1 MHEEMDDSGPKK
13 SCCGT
18 GEPREFRD
26 PVCGMVTTDPDAY
39 LPLEYRGK
47 TYYFCS
53 EHCRQKFSDNPE
65 KYLDEP
71 SAREAG
77 PREFRDPVC
86 GMVTT
91 DANAYLPLEYLGK
104 TYYFCSEHCRKK
116 FRENPEKYLRPAEEH
131 AAPAARTD
139 GLTQGYCCPMH
150 PEVHSPVPA
159 SCTKCGMALEPAIP
173 GAFPGPAQ
181 WTCPMHPEVVR
192 DEPGSCPLCGMAL
205 EPVSPVEA
213 GEEENSEYRD
223 MKTRFVASAVLTL
236 PIVLIS
242 MRSMIPGG
250 AFLDALAPAGIFLWI
265 ELLLATPVVLWGGW
279 PFFVRAWQ
287 SLVFKSLN
295 MFTLIGLGVA
305 VSYGYSLIAALFP
318 GIFPASFRGMDG
330 TIGVYFE
337 AAAVITTLVL
347 LGQVLELKAR
357 SKTGEAIRSL
367 LSLAPKKARRID
379 AQGRE
384 EDVPLGMVHPGDR
397 LRVLPGEKVP
407 TDGTV
412 LEGSSNVDESM
423 ITGEPV
429 PVEKLTGDPVVGGTF
444 NGNGSLVMEATRVG
458 ADTLLAQIVALTAQ
472 AQRSRAPIQR
482 LADVVSAY
490 FVPAIVLVALL
501 TFGLWV
507 WIGPEPQFA
516 HAIIAAVSVLIVACP
531 CALGLATP
539 VSIMVATGKGATMGL
554 LFRNA
559 EAIET
564 LGKIDTLV
572 VDKTGTLT
580 RGKPA
585 LTHVRTAAGLDEK
598 SLLGYAGSLE
608 KASGHPLAQ
617 AVVTGALDRGA
628 SIGEVQ
634 DFTNV
639 PGKGVTGTVSGHRV
653 ILGNRALFE
662 DEGVSV
668 RELADKAED
677 VRKKGQTIMFVSVDG
692 SPAGFLGVSDPIKE
706 TSFEAIRT
714 LHHRGIRIVMLT
726 GDHEATARAVAGELG
741 IDEVVADVLPAD
753 KESVVRRLQ
762 EEGRIVAMAGDGI
775 NDAPS
780 LARAHVGIAMGG
792 GSDIAMESAQV
803 TLVKGDLK
811 GLVSA
816 ILLSRATMR
825 NIKQNLFFA
834 FVYNALSVPIAAGA
848 LYPFLGIILSPMI
861 AAAAMSL
868 SSVSVISNALRLKGK
883 TIAA

>member
-1 MHEEMDDSGPKK
+1 MNDSGPKK

-18 GEPREFRD
+18 GETREFRD
-26 PVCGMVTTDPDAY
+26 PVCGMATTDPGAY

-65 KYLDEP
+65 KYLGEP
-71 SAREAG
+71 SAGEAG
-77 PREFRDPVC
+77 PKEFRDPVC

-91 DANAYLPLEYLGK
+91 DANAYLPLEYRGK
-104 TYYFCSEHCRKK
+104 TYYFCSEHCREK
-116 FRENPEKYLRPAEEH
+116 FRENPEKYLRPAEEI

-139 GLTQGYCCPMH
+139 GRTQGYCCPMH

-173 GAFPGPAQ
+173 GVFPGTAQ
-181 WTCPMHPEVVR
+181 WTCPMHPEVIR

-205 EPVSPVEA
+205 EPVSPSGA
-213 GEEENSEYRD
+213 GEEENAEYRD
-223 MKTRFVASAVLTL
+223 MKTRFVVSAVLTL

-250 AFLDALAPAGIFLWI
+250 AFLNALAPAGIFLWI

-305 VSYGYSLIAALFP
+305 VSYGYSLVAALFP

-397 LRVLPGEKVP
+397 LSVLPGEKVP

-429 PVEKLTGDPVVGGTF
+429 PVEKLSGDPVVGGTI

-516 HAIIAAVSVLIVACP
+516 YAIIAAVSVLIVACP

-585 LTHVRTAAGLDEK
+585 LTHVRATGLDEK
-598 SLLGYAGSLE
+598 SLLMYAASIE

-617 AVVTGALDRGA
+617 AVVTGALDLGA

-634 DFTNV
+634 NFVNL

-662 DEGVSV
+662 DEKVSV
-668 RELADKAED
+668 RELADEAED
-677 VRKKGQTIMFVSVDG
+677 IRKKGQTIMFVSVDG

-714 LHHRGIRIVMLT
+714 LHRRGIRIVMLT

-753 KESVVRRLQ
+753 KEFVVRRLQ

-780 LARAHVGIAMGG
+780 LARAQVGIAMGG

-883 TIAA
+883 TIAE

>member
-1 MHEEMDDSGPKK
+1 MNDSGPTK
-13 SCCGT
+13 SCCGA
-18 GEPREFRD
+18 GEPREYRD
-26 PVCGMVTTDPDAY
+26 PVCGMVTTDANAY

-53 EHCRQKFSDNPE
+53 EHCRKKFRQNPE
-65 KYLDEP
+65 KYL
-71 SAREAG
+71 
-77 PREFRDPVC
+77 
-86 GMVTT
+86 
-91 DANAYLPLEYLGK
+91 
-104 TYYFCSEHCRKK
+104 H
-116 FRENPEKYLRPAEEH
+116 PAEDR
-131 AAPAARTD
+131 AAFAAGTADRA
-139 GLTQGYCCPMH
+139 QGYCCPMH
-150 PEVHSPVPA
+150 PEVLSPVPA
-159 SCTKCGMALEPAIP
+159 SCTKCGMALEPVIP
-173 GAFPGPAQ
+173 GTFPGPRE
-181 WTCPMHPEVVR
+181 WTCPMHPEIVR

-205 EPVSPVEA
+205 EPVSPSEA
-213 GEEENSEYRD
+213 GEEENAEYRD
-223 MKTRFVASAVLTL
+223 MKTRFVVSAVLTL
-236 PIVLIS
+236 PVALIS
-242 MRSMIPGG
+242 MRTMIPGG
-250 AFLDALAPAGIFLWI
+250 SFLDALAPAGAFLWI

-305 VSYGYSLIAALFP
+305 VSYGYSLVAALFP
-318 GIFPASFRGMDG
+318 GIFPESFRGADG

-367 LSLAPKKARRID
+367 LNLAPKKARRID

-384 EDVPLGMVHPGDR
+384 EDIPLDMVHPGDR

-429 PVEKLTGDPVVGGTF
+429 PVQKLFGDPVVGGTI

-458 ADTLLAQIVALTAQ
+458 TDTLLAQIVALTAQ

-482 LADVVSAY
+482 LADAVSAY
-490 FVPAIVLVALL
+490 FVPVIVLVALL

-516 HAIIAAVSVLIVACP
+516 YAIIAAVSVLIVACP

-585 LTHVRTAAGLDEK
+585 LTHVRAAGGLDEK
-598 SLLGYAGSLE
+598 SLLGYAASIE

-628 SIGEVQ
+628 PIGGIQ

-639 PGKGVTGTVSGHRV
+639 PGKGVVGTVSGHRV
-653 ILGNRALFE
+653 ILGNRALFD
-662 DEGVSV
+662 DEEVSV
-668 RELADKAED
+668 SELAEEAVA
-677 VRKKGQTIMFVSVDG
+677 VRKKGQTTMFVAVDG
-692 SPAGFLGVSDPIKE
+692 RPAGFLGVSDPIKE

-714 LHHRGIRIVMLT
+714 LHHLGIRIVMLT

-741 IDEVVADVLPAD
+741 IDEVVADVLPVD
-753 KESVVRRLQ
+753 KESIVRRLQ

-780 LARAHVGIAMGG
+780 LARAQVGIAMGD

-848 LYPFLGIILSPMI
+848 LYPFFGIILSPMI

-883 TIAA
+883 TIDT

>member
-1 MHEEMDDSGPKK
+1 MLPHFDRHTGQERTFEEMNDSGPTK
-13 SCCGT
+13 SCCGA
-18 GEPREFRD
+18 GEPREYRD
-26 PVCGMVTTDPDAY
+26 PVCGMVTTDANAY

-53 EHCRQKFSDNPE
+53 EHCRKKFRQNPE
-65 KYLDEP
+65 KYL
-71 SAREAG
+71 
-77 PREFRDPVC
+77 
-86 GMVTT
+86 
-91 DANAYLPLEYLGK
+91 
-104 TYYFCSEHCRKK
+104 H
-116 FRENPEKYLRPAEEH
+116 PAEDRVAL
-131 AAPAARTD
+131 AAGTADRA
-139 GLTQGYCCPMH
+139 QGYCCPMH
-150 PEVHSPVPA
+150 PEVLSPVPA
-159 SCTKCGMALEPAIP
+159 SCTKCGMALEPVIP
-173 GAFPGPAQ
+173 GTFPGPRQ
-181 WTCPMHPEVVR
+181 WTCPMHPEIVR

-205 EPVSPVEA
+205 EPVSPSEA
-213 GEEENSEYRD
+213 GEEENAEYRD
-223 MKTRFVASAVLTL
+223 MKTRFMVSAVLTL
-236 PIVLIS
+236 PVALIS
-242 MRSMIPGG
+242 MRTMIPGG
-250 AFLDALAPAGIFLWI
+250 SFLDALAPAGAFLWI

-305 VSYGYSLIAALFP
+305 VSYGYSLVAALFP
-318 GIFPASFRGMDG
+318 GIFPESFRGADG

-367 LSLAPKKARRID
+367 LNLAPKKARRID

-384 EDVPLGMVHPGDR
+384 EDIPLDMVHPGDR

-429 PVEKLTGDPVVGGTF
+429 PVQKLFGDPVVGGTI

-458 ADTLLAQIVALTAQ
+458 TDTLLAQIVALTAQ

-482 LADVVSAY
+482 LADAVSAY
-490 FVPAIVLVALL
+490 FVPVIVLVALL

-516 HAIIAAVSVLIVACP
+516 YAIIAAVSVLIVACP

-585 LTHVRTAAGLDEK
+585 LTHVRAAGGLDEK
-598 SLLGYAGSLE
+598 SLLGYAASIE

-628 SIGEVQ
+628 PIGGVQ

-639 PGKGVTGTVSGHRV
+639 PGKGVVGTVSGHRV
-653 ILGNRALFE
+653 ILGNRALFDDQE
-662 DEGVSV
+662 VSV
-668 RELADKAED
+668 SELAEEAVA
-677 VRKKGQTIMFVSVDG
+677 VRKKGQTTMFVAVDG
-692 SPAGFLGVSDPIKE
+692 RPAGFLGVSDPIKE

-714 LHHRGIRIVMLT
+714 LHHLGIRIVMLT

-753 KESVVRRLQ
+753 KESIVRRLQ

-780 LARAHVGIAMGG
+780 LARAQVGIAMGD

-848 LYPFLGIILSPMI
+848 LYPFFGIILSPMI

-883 TIAA
+883 TIDT

>member
-1 MHEEMDDSGPKK
+1 MNDSGPTK
-13 SCCGT
+13 SCCGA
-18 GEPREFRD
+18 GEPREYRD
-26 PVCGMVTTDPDAY
+26 PVCGMVTTDANAY

-53 EHCRQKFSDNPE
+53 EHCRKKFRQNPE
-65 KYLDEP
+65 KYL
-71 SAREAG
+71 
-77 PREFRDPVC
+77 
-86 GMVTT
+86 
-91 DANAYLPLEYLGK
+91 
-104 TYYFCSEHCRKK
+104 H
-116 FRENPEKYLRPAEEH
+116 PAEDRVAL
-131 AAPAARTD
+131 AAGTADRA
-139 GLTQGYCCPMH
+139 QGYCCPMH
-150 PEVHSPVPA
+150 PEVLSPVPA
-159 SCTKCGMALEPAIP
+159 SCTKCGMALEPVIP
-173 GAFPGPAQ
+173 GTFPGPRQ
-181 WTCPMHPEVVR
+181 WTCPMHPEIVR

-205 EPVSPVEA
+205 EPVSPSEA
-213 GEEENSEYRD
+213 GEEENAEYRD
-223 MKTRFVASAVLTL
+223 MKTRFVVSAVLTL
-236 PIVLIS
+236 PVALIS
-242 MRSMIPGG
+242 MRTMIPGG
-250 AFLDALAPAGIFLWI
+250 SFLDALAPAGAFLWI

-305 VSYGYSLIAALFP
+305 VSYGYSLVAALFP
-318 GIFPASFRGMDG
+318 GIFPESFRGADG

-367 LSLAPKKARRID
+367 LNLAPKKARRID

-384 EDVPLGMVHPGDR
+384 EDIPLDMVHPGDR

-429 PVEKLTGDPVVGGTF
+429 PVQKLFGDPVVGGTI

-458 ADTLLAQIVALTAQ
+458 TDTLLAQIVALTAQ

-482 LADVVSAY
+482 LADAVSAY
-490 FVPAIVLVALL
+490 FVPVIVLVALL

-516 HAIIAAVSVLIVACP
+516 YAIIAAVSVLIVACP

-585 LTHVRTAAGLDEK
+585 LTHVRAAGGLDEK
-598 SLLGYAGSLE
+598 SLLGYAASIE

-628 SIGEVQ
+628 PIGGIQ

-639 PGKGVTGTVSGHRV
+639 PGKGVVGAVSGHRV
-653 ILGNRALFE
+653 ILGNRALFDDQE
-662 DEGVSV
+662 VSV
-668 RELADKAED
+668 SELAEEAVA
-677 VRKKGQTIMFVSVDG
+677 VRKKGQTTMFVAVDG
-692 SPAGFLGVSDPIKE
+692 RPAGFLGVSDPIKE

-714 LHHRGIRIVMLT
+714 LHHLGIRIVMLT

-753 KESVVRRLQ
+753 KESIVRRLQ

-780 LARAHVGIAMGG
+780 LARAQVGIAMGD

-848 LYPFLGIILSPMI
+848 LYPFFGIILSPMI

-883 TIAA
+883 TIDT

>member
-1 MHEEMDDSGPKK
+1 
-13 SCCGT
+13 
-18 GEPREFRD
+18 
-26 PVCGMVTTDPDAY
+26 
-39 LPLEYRGK
+39 
-47 TYYFCS
+47 
-53 EHCRQKFSDNPE
+53 
-65 KYLDEP
+65 
-71 SAREAG
+71 
-77 PREFRDPVC
+77 
-86 GMVTT
+86 
-91 DANAYLPLEYLGK
+91 
-104 TYYFCSEHCRKK
+104 
-116 FRENPEKYLRPAEEH
+116 
-131 AAPAARTD
+131 
-139 GLTQGYCCPMH
+139 
-150 PEVHSPVPA
+150 
-159 SCTKCGMALEPAIP
+159 
-173 GAFPGPAQ
+173 
-181 WTCPMHPEVVR
+181 
-192 DEPGSCPLCGMAL
+192 
-205 EPVSPVEA
+205 
-213 GEEENSEYRD
+213 
-223 MKTRFVASAVLTL
+223 
-236 PIVLIS
+236 
-242 MRSMIPGG
+242 
-250 AFLDALAPAGIFLWI
+250 
-265 ELLLATPVVLWGGW
+265 W

-295 MFTLIGLGVA
+295 MFTLIGLGGA
-305 VSYGYSLIAALFP
+305 VSYGYSLVAALFP
-318 GIFPASFRGMDG
+318 GIFPESFRGADG

-357 SKTGEAIRSL
+357 SKTDEAIRSL
-367 LSLAPKKARRID
+367 LNLAPKKARRID

-384 EDVPLGMVHPGDR
+384 EDIPLHMVHPGDR

-429 PVEKLTGDPVVGGTF
+429 PVQKLFGDPVVGGTI

-482 LADVVSAY
+482 LADAVSAY

-516 HAIIAAVSVLIVACP
+516 YAIIAAVSVLIVACP

-585 LTHVRTAAGLDEK
+585 LTHVRAAGGLDEK
-598 SLLGYAGSLE
+598 SLLGYAASIE

-617 AVVTGALDRGA
+617 AVVTGALDREA
-628 SIGEVQ
+628 PIGGVQ

-639 PGKGVTGTVSGHRV
+639 PGKGVIGTVSGHRV
-653 ILGNRALFE
+653 ILGNRALF
-662 DEGVSV
+662 DDQKVSIS
-668 RELADKAED
+668 ELAEEAVA
-677 VRKKGQTIMFVSVDG
+677 VRKKGQTTMFVAVDG
-692 SPAGFLGVSDPIKE
+692 RPAGFLGVSDPIKE

-714 LHHRGIRIVMLT
+714 LHHLGIRIVMLT

-753 KESVVRRLQ
+753 KESIVRRLQ
-762 EEGRIVAMAGDGI
+762 EEGKIVAMAGDGI

-780 LARAHVGIAMGG
+780 LARAQVGIAMGD

-848 LYPFLGIILSPMI
+848 LYPFFGIILSPMI

-883 TIAA
+883 TIDT

>member
-1 MHEEMDDSGPKK
+1 MLPHFDRHTGQERTFEEMNDSGPTK
-13 SCCGT
+13 SCCGA
-18 GEPREFRD
+18 GEPREYRD
-26 PVCGMVTTDPDAY
+26 PVCGMVTTDANAY

-53 EHCRQKFSDNPE
+53 EHCRKKFRQNPE
-65 KYLDEP
+65 KYL
-71 SAREAG
+71 
-77 PREFRDPVC
+77 
-86 GMVTT
+86 
-91 DANAYLPLEYLGK
+91 
-104 TYYFCSEHCRKK
+104 H
-116 FRENPEKYLRPAEEH
+116 PAEDR
-131 AAPAARTD
+131 AALAAGTADRA
-139 GLTQGYCCPMH
+139 QGYCCPMH
-150 PEVHSPVPA
+150 PEVLSPVPA
-159 SCTKCGMALEPAIP
+159 SCTKCGMALEPVIP
-173 GAFPGPAQ
+173 GTFPGPRQ
-181 WTCPMHPEVVR
+181 WTCPMHPEIVR

-205 EPVSPVEA
+205 EPVSPSEA
-213 GEEENSEYRD
+213 GEEENAEYRD
-223 MKTRFVASAVLTL
+223 MKTRFVVSAVLTL
-236 PIVLIS
+236 PVALIS
-242 MRSMIPGG
+242 MRTMIPGG
-250 AFLDALAPAGIFLWI
+250 SFLDALAPAGAFLWI

-305 VSYGYSLIAALFP
+305 VSYGYSLVAALFP
-318 GIFPASFRGMDG
+318 GIFPESFRGADG

-367 LSLAPKKARRID
+367 LNLAPKKARRID

-384 EDVPLGMVHPGDR
+384 EDIPLDMVHPGDR

-429 PVEKLTGDPVVGGTF
+429 PVQKLFGDPVVGGTI

-458 ADTLLAQIVALTAQ
+458 TDTLLAQIVALTAQ

-482 LADVVSAY
+482 LADAVSAY
-490 FVPAIVLVALL
+490 FVPVIVLVALL

-516 HAIIAAVSVLIVACP
+516 YAIIAAVSVLIVACP

-585 LTHVRTAAGLDEK
+585 LTHVRAAGGLDEK
-598 SLLGYAGSLE
+598 SLLGYAASIE

-628 SIGEVQ
+628 PIGGIQ

-639 PGKGVTGTVSGHRV
+639 PGKGVVGAVSGHRV
-653 ILGNRALFE
+653 ILGNRALFDDQE
-662 DEGVSV
+662 VSV
-668 RELADKAED
+668 SELAEEAVA
-677 VRKKGQTIMFVSVDG
+677 VRKKGQTTMFVAVDG
-692 SPAGFLGVSDPIKE
+692 RPAGFLGVSDPIKE

-714 LHHRGIRIVMLT
+714 LHHLGIRIVMLT

-753 KESVVRRLQ
+753 KESIVRRLQ

-780 LARAHVGIAMGG
+780 LARAQVGIAMGD

-848 LYPFLGIILSPMI
+848 LYPFFGIILSPMI

-883 TIAA
+883 TIDT

>member
-1 MHEEMDDSGPKK
+1 MNDSGPTK
-13 SCCGT
+13 SCCGA
-18 GEPREFRD
+18 GEPREYRD
-26 PVCGMVTTDPDAY
+26 PVCGMVTTDANAY

-53 EHCRQKFSDNPE
+53 EHCRKKFRQNPE
-65 KYLDEP
+65 KYL
-71 SAREAG
+71 
-77 PREFRDPVC
+77 
-86 GMVTT
+86 
-91 DANAYLPLEYLGK
+91 
-104 TYYFCSEHCRKK
+104 H
-116 FRENPEKYLRPAEEH
+116 PAEDR
-131 AAPAARTD
+131 AALAAGTADRA
-139 GLTQGYCCPMH
+139 QGYCCPMH
-150 PEVHSPVPA
+150 PEVLSPVPA
-159 SCTKCGMALEPAIP
+159 SCTKCGMALEPVIP
-173 GAFPGPAQ
+173 GTFPGPRQ
-181 WTCPMHPEVVR
+181 WTCPMHPEIVR

-205 EPVSPVEA
+205 EPVSPSEA
-213 GEEENSEYRD
+213 GEEENAEYRD
-223 MKTRFVASAVLTL
+223 MKTRFVVSAVLTL
-236 PIVLIS
+236 PVALIS
-242 MRSMIPGG
+242 MRTMIPGG
-250 AFLDALAPAGIFLWI
+250 SFLDALAPAGAFLWI

-305 VSYGYSLIAALFP
+305 VSYGYSLVAALFP
-318 GIFPASFRGMDG
+318 GIFPESFRGADG

-367 LSLAPKKARRID
+367 LNLAPKKARRID

-384 EDVPLGMVHPGDR
+384 EDIPLDMVHPGDR

-429 PVEKLTGDPVVGGTF
+429 PVQKLFGDPVVGGTI

-482 LADVVSAY
+482 LADAVSAY
-490 FVPAIVLVALL
+490 FVPVIVLVALL

-516 HAIIAAVSVLIVACP
+516 YAIIAAVSVLIVACP

-585 LTHVRTAAGLDEK
+585 LTHVRAAGGLDEK
-598 SLLGYAGSLE
+598 SLLGYAASIE

-628 SIGEVQ
+628 PIGGIQ

-639 PGKGVTGTVSGHRV
+639 PGKGVVGAVSGHRV
-653 ILGNRALFE
+653 ILGNRALFDDQE
-662 DEGVSV
+662 VSV
-668 RELADKAED
+668 SELAEEAVA
-677 VRKKGQTIMFVSVDG
+677 VRKKGQTTMFVAVDG
-692 SPAGFLGVSDPIKE
+692 RPAGFLGVSDPIKE

-714 LHHRGIRIVMLT
+714 LHHLGIRIVMLT

-741 IDEVVADVLPAD
+741 IDEVVADVLPVD
-753 KESVVRRLQ
+753 KESIVRRLQ

-780 LARAHVGIAMGG
+780 LARAQVGIAMGD

-848 LYPFLGIILSPMI
+848 LYPFFGIILSPMI

-883 TIAA
+883 TIDT

>member
-1 MHEEMDDSGPKK
+1 MNDSGPTK
-13 SCCGT
+13 SCCGA
-18 GEPREFRD
+18 GEPREYRD
-26 PVCGMVTTDPDAY
+26 PVCGMVTTDANAY

-53 EHCRQKFSDNPE
+53 EHCRKKFRQNPE
-65 KYLDEP
+65 KYL
-71 SAREAG
+71 
-77 PREFRDPVC
+77 
-86 GMVTT
+86 
-91 DANAYLPLEYLGK
+91 
-104 TYYFCSEHCRKK
+104 H
-116 FRENPEKYLRPAEEH
+116 PAEDRVAF
-131 AAPAARTD
+131 AAGTADRA
-139 GLTQGYCCPMH
+139 QGYCCPMH
-150 PEVHSPVPA
+150 PEVLSPVPA
-159 SCTKCGMALEPAIP
+159 SCTKCGMALEPVIP
-173 GAFPGPAQ
+173 GTFPGPRQ
-181 WTCPMHPEVVR
+181 WTCPMHPEIVR

-205 EPVSPVEA
+205 EPVSPSEA
-213 GEEENSEYRD
+213 GEEENAEYRD
-223 MKTRFVASAVLTL
+223 MKTRFVVSAVLTL
-236 PIVLIS
+236 PVALIS
-242 MRSMIPGG
+242 MRTMIPGG
-250 AFLDALAPAGIFLWI
+250 SFLDALAPAGAFLWI

-305 VSYGYSLIAALFP
+305 VSYGYSLVAALFP
-318 GIFPASFRGMDG
+318 GIFPESFRGADG

-367 LSLAPKKARRID
+367 LNLAPKKARRID

-384 EDVPLGMVHPGDR
+384 EDIPLHMVHPGDR

-429 PVEKLTGDPVVGGTF
+429 PVQKLFGDPVVGGTI

-482 LADVVSAY
+482 LADAVSAY

-516 HAIIAAVSVLIVACP
+516 YAIIAAVSVLIVACP

-585 LTHVRTAAGLDEK
+585 LTHVRAAGGLDEK
-598 SLLGYAGSLE
+598 SLLGYAASIE

-617 AVVTGALDRGA
+617 AVVTGALDREA
-628 SIGEVQ
+628 PIGGVQ

-639 PGKGVTGTVSGHRV
+639 PGKGVIGTVSGHRV
-653 ILGNRALFE
+653 ILGNRALFDDQE
-662 DEGVSV
+662 VSIS
-668 RELADKAED
+668 ELAEEAVA
-677 VRKKGQTIMFVSVDG
+677 VRKKGQTTMFVAVDG
-692 SPAGFLGVSDPIKE
+692 RPAGFLGVSDPIKE

-714 LHHRGIRIVMLT
+714 LHHLGIRIVMLT

-753 KESVVRRLQ
+753 KESIVRRLQ
-762 EEGRIVAMAGDGI
+762 EEGKIVAMAGDGI

-780 LARAHVGIAMGG
+780 LARAQVGIAMGD

-848 LYPFLGIILSPMI
+848 LYPFFGIILSPMI

-883 TIAA
+883 TIDT

>member
-1 MHEEMDDSGPKK
+1 MNDSGPTK
-13 SCCGT
+13 SCCGA
-18 GEPREFRD
+18 GEPREYRD
-26 PVCGMVTTDPDAY
+26 PVCGMVTTDANAY

-53 EHCRQKFSDNPE
+53 EHCRKKFRQNPE
-65 KYLDEP
+65 KYL
-71 SAREAG
+71 
-77 PREFRDPVC
+77 
-86 GMVTT
+86 
-91 DANAYLPLEYLGK
+91 
-104 TYYFCSEHCRKK
+104 H
-116 FRENPEKYLRPAEEH
+116 PAEDR
-131 AAPAARTD
+131 AALAAGTADRA
-139 GLTQGYCCPMH
+139 QGYCCPMH
-150 PEVHSPVPA
+150 PEVLSPVPA
-159 SCTKCGMALEPAIP
+159 SCTKCGMALEPVIP
-173 GAFPGPAQ
+173 GTFPGPRQ
-181 WTCPMHPEVVR
+181 WTCPMHPEIVR

-205 EPVSPVEA
+205 EPVSPSEA
-213 GEEENSEYRD
+213 GEEENAEYRD
-223 MKTRFVASAVLTL
+223 MKTRFVVSAVLTL
-236 PIVLIS
+236 PVALIS
-242 MRSMIPGG
+242 MRTMIPGG
-250 AFLDALAPAGIFLWI
+250 SFLDALAPAGAFLWI

-305 VSYGYSLIAALFP
+305 VSYGYSLVAALFP
-318 GIFPASFRGMDG
+318 GIFPESFRGADG

-367 LSLAPKKARRID
+367 LNLAPKKARRID

-384 EDVPLGMVHPGDR
+384 EDIPLHMVHPGDR

-429 PVEKLTGDPVVGGTF
+429 PVQKLFGDPVVGGTI

-458 ADTLLAQIVALTAQ
+458 TDTLLAQIVALTAQ

-482 LADVVSAY
+482 LADAVSAY
-490 FVPAIVLVALL
+490 FVPVIVLVALL

-516 HAIIAAVSVLIVACP
+516 YAIIAAVSVLIVACP

-585 LTHVRTAAGLDEK
+585 LTHVRAAGGLDEK
-598 SLLGYAGSLE
+598 SLLGYAASIE

-628 SIGEVQ
+628 PIGGVQ

-639 PGKGVTGTVSGHRV
+639 PGKGVIGTVSGHRV
-653 ILGNRALFE
+653 ILGNRALFDDQE
-662 DEGVSV
+662 VSIS
-668 RELADKAED
+668 ELAEEAVA
-677 VRKKGQTIMFVSVDG
+677 VRKKGQTTMFVAVDG
-692 SPAGFLGVSDPIKE
+692 RPAGFLGVSDPIKE

-714 LHHRGIRIVMLT
+714 LHHLGIRIVMLT

-753 KESVVRRLQ
+753 KESIVRRLQ

-780 LARAHVGIAMGG
+780 LARAQVGIAMGD

-848 LYPFLGIILSPMI
+848 LYPFFGIILSPMI

-883 TIAA
+883 TIDT

>member
-1 MHEEMDDSGPKK
+1 MLPHFDRHTGQERTFEEMNDSGPTK
-13 SCCGT
+13 SCCGA
-18 GEPREFRD
+18 GEPREYRD
-26 PVCGMVTTDPDAY
+26 PVCGMVTTDANAY

-53 EHCRQKFSDNPE
+53 EHCRKKFRQNPE
-65 KYLDEP
+65 KYL
-71 SAREAG
+71 
-77 PREFRDPVC
+77 
-86 GMVTT
+86 
-91 DANAYLPLEYLGK
+91 
-104 TYYFCSEHCRKK
+104 H
-116 FRENPEKYLRPAEEH
+116 PAEDRVAL
-131 AAPAARTD
+131 AAGTADRA
-139 GLTQGYCCPMH
+139 QGYCCPMH
-150 PEVHSPVPA
+150 PEVLSPVPA
-159 SCTKCGMALEPAIP
+159 SCTKCGMALEPVIP
-173 GAFPGPAQ
+173 GTFPGPRQ
-181 WTCPMHPEVVR
+181 WTCPMHPEIVR

-205 EPVSPVEA
+205 EPVSPSEA
-213 GEEENSEYRD
+213 GEEENAEYRD
-223 MKTRFVASAVLTL
+223 MKTRFMVSAVLTL
-236 PIVLIS
+236 PVALIS
-242 MRSMIPGG
+242 MRTMIPGG
-250 AFLDALAPAGIFLWI
+250 SFLDALAPAGAFLWI

-305 VSYGYSLIAALFP
+305 VSYGYSLVAALFP
-318 GIFPASFRGMDG
+318 GIFPESFRGADG

-367 LSLAPKKARRID
+367 LNLAPKKARRID

-384 EDVPLGMVHPGDR
+384 EDIPLHMVHPGDR

-429 PVEKLTGDPVVGGTF
+429 PVQKLFGDPVVGGTI

-458 ADTLLAQIVALTAQ
+458 TDTLLAQIVALTAQ

-482 LADVVSAY
+482 LADAVSAY
-490 FVPAIVLVALL
+490 FVPVIVLVALL

-516 HAIIAAVSVLIVACP
+516 YAIIAAVSVLIVACP

-585 LTHVRTAAGLDEK
+585 LTHVRAAGGLDEK
-598 SLLGYAGSLE
+598 SLLGYAASIE

-628 SIGEVQ
+628 PIGGVQ

-639 PGKGVTGTVSGHRV
+639 PGKGVIGTVSGHRV
-653 ILGNRALFE
+653 ILGNRALFDDQE
-662 DEGVSV
+662 VSIS
-668 RELADKAED
+668 ELAEEAVA
-677 VRKKGQTIMFVSVDG
+677 VRKKGQTTMFVAVDG
-692 SPAGFLGVSDPIKE
+692 RPAGFLGVSDPIKE

-714 LHHRGIRIVMLT
+714 LHHLGIRIVMLT

-753 KESVVRRLQ
+753 KESIVRRLQ

-780 LARAHVGIAMGG
+780 LARAQVGIAMGD

-848 LYPFLGIILSPMI
+848 LYPFFGIILSPMI

-883 TIAA
+883 TIDT

>member
-1 MHEEMDDSGPKK
+1 MNDSGPTK
-13 SCCGT
+13 SCCGA
-18 GEPREFRD
+18 GEPREYRD
-26 PVCGMVTTDPDAY
+26 PVCGMVTTDANAY

-53 EHCRQKFSDNPE
+53 EHCRKKFRQNPE
-65 KYLDEP
+65 KYL
-71 SAREAG
+71 
-77 PREFRDPVC
+77 
-86 GMVTT
+86 
-91 DANAYLPLEYLGK
+91 
-104 TYYFCSEHCRKK
+104 H
-116 FRENPEKYLRPAEEH
+116 PAEDRVAL
-131 AAPAARTD
+131 AAGTADRA
-139 GLTQGYCCPMH
+139 QGYCCPMH
-150 PEVHSPVPA
+150 PEVLSPVPA
-159 SCTKCGMALEPAIP
+159 SCTKCGMALEPVIP
-173 GAFPGPAQ
+173 GTFPGPRQ
-181 WTCPMHPEVVR
+181 WTCPMHPEIVR

-205 EPVSPVEA
+205 EPVSPSEA
-213 GEEENSEYRD
+213 GEEENAEYRD
-223 MKTRFVASAVLTL
+223 MKTRFMVSAVLTL
-236 PIVLIS
+236 PVALIS
-242 MRSMIPGG
+242 MRTMIPGG
-250 AFLDALAPAGIFLWI
+250 SFLDALAPAGAFLWI

-305 VSYGYSLIAALFP
+305 VSYGYSLVAALFP
-318 GIFPASFRGMDG
+318 GIFPESFRGADG

-367 LSLAPKKARRID
+367 LNLAPKKARRID

-384 EDVPLGMVHPGDR
+384 EDIPLDMVHPGDR

-429 PVEKLTGDPVVGGTF
+429 PVQKLFGDPVVGGTI

-458 ADTLLAQIVALTAQ
+458 TDTLLAQIVALTAQ

-482 LADVVSAY
+482 LADAVSAY
-490 FVPAIVLVALL
+490 FVPVIVLVALL

-516 HAIIAAVSVLIVACP
+516 YAIIAAVSVLIVACP

-585 LTHVRTAAGLDEK
+585 LTHVRAAGGLDEK
-598 SLLGYAGSLE
+598 SLLGYAASIE

-628 SIGEVQ
+628 PIGGIQ

-639 PGKGVTGTVSGHRV
+639 PGKGVVGTVSGHRV
-653 ILGNRALFE
+653 ILGNRALFDDQE
-662 DEGVSV
+662 VSV
-668 RELADKAED
+668 SELAEEAVA
-677 VRKKGQTIMFVSVDG
+677 VRKKGQTTMFVAVDG
-692 SPAGFLGVSDPIKE
+692 RPAGFLGVSDPIKE

-714 LHHRGIRIVMLT
+714 LHHLGIRIVMLT

-753 KESVVRRLQ
+753 KESIVRRLQ

-780 LARAHVGIAMGG
+780 LARAQVGIAMGD

-848 LYPFLGIILSPMI
+848 LYPFFGIILSPMI

-883 TIAA
+883 TIDT

>member
-1 MHEEMDDSGPKK
+1 MNDSGPTK
-13 SCCGT
+13 SCCGA
-18 GEPREFRD
+18 GEPREYRD
-26 PVCGMVTTDPDAY
+26 PVCGMVTTDANAY

-53 EHCRQKFSDNPE
+53 EHCRKKFRQNPE
-65 KYLDEP
+65 KYL
-71 SAREAG
+71 
-77 PREFRDPVC
+77 
-86 GMVTT
+86 
-91 DANAYLPLEYLGK
+91 
-104 TYYFCSEHCRKK
+104 H
-116 FRENPEKYLRPAEEH
+116 PAEDR
-131 AAPAARTD
+131 AALAAGTADRA
-139 GLTQGYCCPMH
+139 QGYCCPMH
-150 PEVHSPVPA
+150 PEVLSPVPA
-159 SCTKCGMALEPAIP
+159 SCTKCGMALEPVIP
-173 GAFPGPAQ
+173 GTFPGPRQ
-181 WTCPMHPEVVR
+181 WTCPMHPEIVR

-205 EPVSPVEA
+205 EPVSPSEA
-213 GEEENSEYRD
+213 GEEENAEYRD
-223 MKTRFVASAVLTL
+223 MKTRFMVSAVLTL
-236 PIVLIS
+236 PVALIS
-242 MRSMIPGG
+242 MRTMIPGG
-250 AFLDALAPAGIFLWI
+250 SFLDALAPAGAFLWI

-305 VSYGYSLIAALFP
+305 VSYGYSLVAALFP
-318 GIFPASFRGMDG
+318 GIFPESFRGADG

-367 LSLAPKKARRID
+367 LNLAPKKARRID

-384 EDVPLGMVHPGDR
+384 EDIPLDMVHPGDR

-429 PVEKLTGDPVVGGTF
+429 PVQKLFGDPVVGGTI

-458 ADTLLAQIVALTAQ
+458 TDTLLAQIVALTAQ

-482 LADVVSAY
+482 LADAVSAY
-490 FVPAIVLVALL
+490 FVPVIVLVALL

-516 HAIIAAVSVLIVACP
+516 YAIIAAVSVLIVACP

-585 LTHVRTAAGLDEK
+585 LTHVRAAGGLDEK
-598 SLLGYAGSLE
+598 SLLGYAASIE

-628 SIGEVQ
+628 PIGGIQ

-639 PGKGVTGTVSGHRV
+639 PGKGVVGAVSGHRV
-653 ILGNRALFE
+653 ILGNRALFDDQE
-662 DEGVSV
+662 VSV
-668 RELADKAED
+668 SELAEEAVA
-677 VRKKGQTIMFVSVDG
+677 VRKKGQTTMFVAVDG
-692 SPAGFLGVSDPIKE
+692 RPAGFLGVSDPIKE

-714 LHHRGIRIVMLT
+714 LHHLGIRIVMLT

-753 KESVVRRLQ
+753 KESIVRRLQ

-780 LARAHVGIAMGG
+780 LARAQVGIAMGD

-848 LYPFLGIILSPMI
+848 LYPFFGIILSPMI

-883 TIAA
+883 TIDT

>member
-1 MHEEMDDSGPKK
+1 MNDSGPTK
-13 SCCGT
+13 SCCGA
-18 GEPREFRD
+18 GEPREYRD
-26 PVCGMVTTDPDAY
+26 PVCGMVTTDANAY

-53 EHCRQKFSDNPE
+53 EHCRKKFRQNPE
-65 KYLDEP
+65 KYL
-71 SAREAG
+71 
-77 PREFRDPVC
+77 
-86 GMVTT
+86 
-91 DANAYLPLEYLGK
+91 
-104 TYYFCSEHCRKK
+104 H
-116 FRENPEKYLRPAEEH
+116 PAEDRVAL
-131 AAPAARTD
+131 AAGTADRA
-139 GLTQGYCCPMH
+139 QGYCCPMH
-150 PEVHSPVPA
+150 PEVLSPVPA
-159 SCTKCGMALEPAIP
+159 SCTKCGMALEPVIP
-173 GAFPGPAQ
+173 GTFPGPRQ
-181 WTCPMHPEVVR
+181 WTCPMHPEIVR

-205 EPVSPVEA
+205 EPVSPSEA
-213 GEEENSEYRD
+213 GEEENAEYRD
-223 MKTRFVASAVLTL
+223 MKTRFMVSAVLTL
-236 PIVLIS
+236 PVALIS
-242 MRSMIPGG
+242 MRTMIPGG
-250 AFLDALAPAGIFLWI
+250 SFLDALAPAGAFLWI

-305 VSYGYSLIAALFP
+305 VSYGYSLVAALFP
-318 GIFPASFRGMDG
+318 GIFPESFRGADG

-367 LSLAPKKARRID
+367 LNLAPKKARRID

-384 EDVPLGMVHPGDR
+384 EDIPLDMVHPGDR

-429 PVEKLTGDPVVGGTF
+429 PVQKLFGDPVVGGTI

-458 ADTLLAQIVALTAQ
+458 TDTLLAQIVALTAQ

-482 LADVVSAY
+482 LADAVSAY
-490 FVPAIVLVALL
+490 FVPVIVLVALL

-516 HAIIAAVSVLIVACP
+516 YAIIAAVSVLIVACP

-585 LTHVRTAAGLDEK
+585 LTHVRAAGGLDEK
-598 SLLGYAGSLE
+598 SLLGYAASIE

-628 SIGEVQ
+628 PIGGIQ

-639 PGKGVTGTVSGHRV
+639 PGKGVVGAVSGHRV
-653 ILGNRALFE
+653 ILGNRALFDDQE
-662 DEGVSV
+662 VSV
-668 RELADKAED
+668 SELAEEAVA
-677 VRKKGQTIMFVSVDG
+677 VRKKGQTTMFVAVDG
-692 SPAGFLGVSDPIKE
+692 RPAGFLGVSDPIKE

-714 LHHRGIRIVMLT
+714 LHHLGIRIVMLT

-753 KESVVRRLQ
+753 KESIVRRLQ

-780 LARAHVGIAMGG
+780 LARAQVGIAMGD

-848 LYPFLGIILSPMI
+848 LYPFFGIILSPMI

-883 TIAA
+883 TIDT

>member
-1 MHEEMDDSGPKK
+1 MNDSGPTK
-13 SCCGT
+13 SCCGA
-18 GEPREFRD
+18 GEPREYRD
-26 PVCGMVTTDPDAY
+26 PVCGMVTTDANAY

-53 EHCRQKFSDNPE
+53 EHCRKKFRQNPE
-65 KYLDEP
+65 KYL
-71 SAREAG
+71 
-77 PREFRDPVC
+77 
-86 GMVTT
+86 
-91 DANAYLPLEYLGK
+91 
-104 TYYFCSEHCRKK
+104 H
-116 FRENPEKYLRPAEEH
+116 PAEDR
-131 AAPAARTD
+131 AALAAGTADRA
-139 GLTQGYCCPMH
+139 QGYCCPMH
-150 PEVHSPVPA
+150 PEVLSPVPA
-159 SCTKCGMALEPAIP
+159 SCTKCGMALEPVIP
-173 GAFPGPAQ
+173 GTFPGPRQ
-181 WTCPMHPEVVR
+181 WTCPMHPEIVR

-205 EPVSPVEA
+205 EPVSPSEA
-213 GEEENSEYRD
+213 GEEENAEYRD
-223 MKTRFVASAVLTL
+223 MKTRFVVSAVLTL
-236 PIVLIS
+236 PVALIS
-242 MRSMIPGG
+242 MRTMIPGG
-250 AFLDALAPAGIFLWI
+250 SFLDALAPAGAFLWI

-305 VSYGYSLIAALFP
+305 VSYGYSLVAALFP
-318 GIFPASFRGMDG
+318 GIFPESFRGADG

-367 LSLAPKKARRID
+367 LNLAPKKARRID

-384 EDVPLGMVHPGDR
+384 EDIPLDMVHPGDR

-429 PVEKLTGDPVVGGTF
+429 PVQKLFGDPVVGGTI

-458 ADTLLAQIVALTAQ
+458 TDTLLAQIVALTAQ

-482 LADVVSAY
+482 LADAVSAY
-490 FVPAIVLVALL
+490 FVPVIVLVALL

-516 HAIIAAVSVLIVACP
+516 YAIIAAVSVLIVACP

-585 LTHVRTAAGLDEK
+585 LTHVRAAGGLDEK
-598 SLLGYAGSLE
+598 SLLGYAASIE

-628 SIGEVQ
+628 PIGGIQ

-639 PGKGVTGTVSGHRV
+639 PGKGVVGAVSGHRV
-653 ILGNRALFE
+653 ILGNRALFDDQE
-662 DEGVSV
+662 VSV
-668 RELADKAED
+668 SELAEEAVA
-677 VRKKGQTIMFVSVDG
+677 VRKKGQTTMFVAVDG
-692 SPAGFLGVSDPIKE
+692 RPAGFLGVSDPIKE

-714 LHHRGIRIVMLT
+714 LHHLGIRIVMLT

-753 KESVVRRLQ
+753 KESIVRRLQ

-780 LARAHVGIAMGG
+780 LARAQVGIAMGD

-848 LYPFLGIILSPMI
+848 LYPFFGIILSPMI

-883 TIAA
+883 TIDT

>member
-1 MHEEMDDSGPKK
+1 MNDSGPTK
-13 SCCGT
+13 SCCGA
-18 GEPREFRD
+18 GEPREYRD
-26 PVCGMVTTDPDAY
+26 PVCGMVTTDANAY

-53 EHCRQKFSDNPE
+53 EHCRKKFRQNPE
-65 KYLDEP
+65 KYL
-71 SAREAG
+71 
-77 PREFRDPVC
+77 
-86 GMVTT
+86 
-91 DANAYLPLEYLGK
+91 
-104 TYYFCSEHCRKK
+104 H
-116 FRENPEKYLRPAEEH
+116 PAEDR
-131 AAPAARTD
+131 AALAAGTADRA
-139 GLTQGYCCPMH
+139 QGYCCPMH
-150 PEVHSPVPA
+150 PEVLSPVPA
-159 SCTKCGMALEPAIP
+159 SCTKCGMALEPVIP
-173 GAFPGPAQ
+173 GTFPGPRQ
-181 WTCPMHPEVVR
+181 WTCPMHPEIVR

-205 EPVSPVEA
+205 EPVSPSEA
-213 GEEENSEYRD
+213 GEEENAEYRD
-223 MKTRFVASAVLTL
+223 MKTRFVVSAVLTL
-236 PIVLIS
+236 PVALIS
-242 MRSMIPGG
+242 MRTMIPGG
-250 AFLDALAPAGIFLWI
+250 SFLDALAPAGAFLWI

-305 VSYGYSLIAALFP
+305 VSYGYSLVAALFP
-318 GIFPASFRGMDG
+318 GIFPESFRGADG

-367 LSLAPKKARRID
+367 LNLAPKKARRID

-384 EDVPLGMVHPGDR
+384 EDIPLDMVHPGDR

-429 PVEKLTGDPVVGGTF
+429 PVQKLFGDPVVGGTI

-458 ADTLLAQIVALTAQ
+458 TDTLLAQIVALTAQ

-482 LADVVSAY
+482 LADAVSAY
-490 FVPAIVLVALL
+490 FVPVIVLVALL

-516 HAIIAAVSVLIVACP
+516 YAIIAAVSVLIVACP

-585 LTHVRTAAGLDEK
+585 LTHVRAAGGLDEK
-598 SLLGYAGSLE
+598 SLLGYAASIE

-628 SIGEVQ
+628 PIGGIQ

-639 PGKGVTGTVSGHRV
+639 PGKGVVGTVSGHRV
-653 ILGNRALFE
+653 ILGNRALFDDQE
-662 DEGVSV
+662 VSV
-668 RELADKAED
+668 SELAEEAVA
-677 VRKKGQTIMFVSVDG
+677 VRKKGQTTMFVAVDG
-692 SPAGFLGVSDPIKE
+692 RPAGFLGVSDPIKE

-714 LHHRGIRIVMLT
+714 LHHLGIRIVMLT

-753 KESVVRRLQ
+753 KESIVRRLQ

-780 LARAHVGIAMGG
+780 LARAQVGIAMGD

-848 LYPFLGIILSPMI
+848 LYPFFGIILSPMI

-883 TIAA
+883 TIDT

>member
-1 MHEEMDDSGPKK
+1 MNDSGPKK
-13 SCCGT
+13 PCCGT
-18 GEPREFRD
+18 GGPREFRD
-26 PVCGMVTTDPDAY
+26 PVCGMVTTDPGAY

-65 KYLDEP
+65 KYLGEP
-71 SAREAG
+71 SVREAE

-91 DANAYLPLEYLGK
+91 DANAYLPLEYHGK
-104 TYYFCSEHCRKK
+104 IYYFCSEHCRKK
-116 FRENPEKYLRPAEEH
+116 FKENPDKYLRAVEER
-131 AAPAARTD
+131 AAPASRTN
-139 GLTQGYCCPMH
+139 GRTQDYCCPMH
-150 PEVHSPVPA
+150 PEVQSPVPA

-173 GAFPGPAQ
+173 GAFPGTTQ

-192 DEPGSCPLCGMAL
+192 EEPGACPLCGMAL
-205 EPVSPVEA
+205 EPVSPAEA
-213 GEEENSEYRD
+213 GGEENAEYRD
-223 MKTRFVASAVLTL
+223 MKTRFVVSAVLTL

-250 AFLDALAPAGIFLWI
+250 AFLDALATAGTFLWI

-305 VSYGYSLIAALFP
+305 VSYGYSLVAALFP
-318 GIFPASFRGMDG
+318 GIFPSSFRGMNG

-379 AQGRE
+379 AQGHD
-384 EDVPLGMVHPGDR
+384 EDVPLGMIHPGDR

-407 TDGTV
+407 TDGMV

-429 PVEKLTGDPVVGGTF
+429 PVEKRSGDPVVGGTI
-444 NGNGSLVMEATRVG
+444 NGNGSLVIEATRVG
-458 ADTLLAQIVALTAQ
+458 ADTLLAQIVMLTAQ

-490 FVPAIVLVALL
+490 FVPAIILIAIV

-516 HAIIAAVSVLIVACP
+516 HAVIAAVSVLIVACP

-585 LTHVRTAAGLDEK
+585 LTHVSSYSGMDDE
-598 SLLGYAGSLE
+598 SLLMFAGGIE
-608 KASGHPLAQ
+608 MASGHPLAQ
-617 AVVTGALDRGA
+617 AVVTGSIEHGA

-634 DFTNV
+634 NFTNV
-639 PGKGVTGTVSGHRV
+639 PGKGVTGTVSGSRV

-668 RELADKAED
+668 RELADEAEA
-677 VRKKGQTIMFVSVDG
+677 VRKKGQTIMFVAVDG
-692 SPAGFLGVSDPIKE
+692 RPAGFLGVSDPIKD

-714 LHHRGIRIVMLT
+714 LHRQGIRIVMLT
-726 GDHEATARAVAGELG
+726 GDHEVTARAVAGELG

-762 EEGRIVAMAGDGI
+762 EEGRMVAMAGDGI

-816 ILLSRATMR
+816 ISLSRATMR

-834 FVYNALSVPIAAGA
+834 FIYNALSVPIAAGA
-848 LYPFLGIILSPMI
+848 LFPFLGIILSPMI

-883 TIAA
+883 AIAA

>member
-1 MHEEMDDSGPKK
+1 MNDSGPTK
-13 SCCGT
+13 SCCGA
-18 GEPREFRD
+18 GEPREYRD
-26 PVCGMVTTDPDAY
+26 PVCGMVTTDANAY

-53 EHCRQKFSDNPE
+53 EHCRKKFRQNPE
-65 KYLDEP
+65 KYL
-71 SAREAG
+71 
-77 PREFRDPVC
+77 
-86 GMVTT
+86 
-91 DANAYLPLEYLGK
+91 
-104 TYYFCSEHCRKK
+104 H
-116 FRENPEKYLRPAEEH
+116 PAEDRVAL
-131 AAPAARTD
+131 AAGTADRA
-139 GLTQGYCCPMH
+139 QGYCCPMH
-150 PEVHSPVPA
+150 PEVLSPVPA
-159 SCTKCGMALEPAIP
+159 SCTKCGMALEPVIP
-173 GAFPGPAQ
+173 GTFPGPRQ
-181 WTCPMHPEVVR
+181 WTCPMHPEIVR

-205 EPVSPVEA
+205 EPVSPSEA
-213 GEEENSEYRD
+213 GEEENAEYRD
-223 MKTRFVASAVLTL
+223 MKTRFMVSAVLTL
-236 PIVLIS
+236 PVALIS
-242 MRSMIPGG
+242 MRTMIPGG
-250 AFLDALAPAGIFLWI
+250 SFLDALAPAGAFLWI

-305 VSYGYSLIAALFP
+305 VSYGYSLVAALFP
-318 GIFPASFRGMDG
+318 GIFPESFRGADG

-367 LSLAPKKARRID
+367 LNLAPKKARRID

-384 EDVPLGMVHPGDR
+384 EDIPLHMVHPGDR

-429 PVEKLTGDPVVGGTF
+429 PVQKLFGDPVVGGTI

-458 ADTLLAQIVALTAQ
+458 TDTLLAQIVALTAQ

-482 LADVVSAY
+482 LADAVSAY
-490 FVPAIVLVALL
+490 FVPVIVLVALL

-516 HAIIAAVSVLIVACP
+516 YAIIAAVSVLIVACP

-585 LTHVRTAAGLDEK
+585 LTHVRAAGGLDEK
-598 SLLGYAGSLE
+598 SLLGYAASIE

-628 SIGEVQ
+628 PIGGVQ

-639 PGKGVTGTVSGHRV
+639 PGKGVIGTVSGHRV
-653 ILGNRALFE
+653 ILGNRALFDDQE
-662 DEGVSV
+662 VSIS
-668 RELADKAED
+668 ELAEEAVA
-677 VRKKGQTIMFVSVDG
+677 VRKKGQTTMFVAVDG
-692 SPAGFLGVSDPIKE
+692 RPAGFLGVSDPIKE

-714 LHHRGIRIVMLT
+714 LHHLGIRIVMLT

-753 KESVVRRLQ
+753 KESIVRRLQ

-780 LARAHVGIAMGG
+780 LARAQVGIAMGD

-848 LYPFLGIILSPMI
+848 LYPFFGIILSPMI

-883 TIAA
+883 TIDT